1 MNTDAEKPAKQA
13 PIWGL
18 IFASAIAGGASAFS
32 MAPHFYWPLLLIGLA
47 SLFVIQFK
55 LIKPWHSFLLGW
67 LFGFFYFAFSL
78 SWIGNA
84 LLVDGN
90 EYAWAWPLAVTG
102 LPALLAFF
110 PAIAG
115 YIAKRFYTGT
125 PLRFYLGLAGLL
137 SLSELARGFLFT
149 GFPWNLYGYSW
160 GNSLEMLQIVH
171 FGNMYW
177 LTALTLF
184 WGLGLGYAASQKKR
198 GFLPLTLIILTMA
211 STYGYGYFR
220 LSNPAESQETDISF
234 KLVQPSVEQSDKW
247 KREKMPEHFSTLL
260 QLSMPD
266 GNERK
271 TTIIIWPETATNY
284 LFLNDEFA
292 KYQIKNVLQ
301 SYEQDVFLLAGAFMR
316 DDDGLPSNSMLVMNK
331 DGEVIQRYN
340 KSHLVPF
347 GEYIP
352 FKEWIPIETVSGFSG
367 FKRGEGRTNIS
378 ITKDFS
384 FSPLICYEI
393 LFPSRVIDRT
403 QPLQAIINI
412 TNDAWYGI
420 SAGPYQHYLKA
431 KVRAIEESIPVIR
444 VANTGFSGI
453 FDAYGHELTY
463 IPLYATKEVTT
474 NYTYFGIVKHKIPYE
489 NTLLL
494 SSILLLLLGLILM
507 KNFKKGKKIKTEEL
521 STNLKL

>member
-55 LIKPWHSFLLGW
+55 LIKPWHSFLSGW

-110 PAIAG
+110 PAIAS
-115 YIAKRFYTGT
+115 YAAKRFIADT
-125 PLRFYLGLAGLL
+125 PTQFYLGLAALL

-149 GFPWNLYGYSW
+149 GFPWNLFGYSW
-160 GNSLEMLQIVH
+160 GNSLEMLQIIH

-177 LTALTLF
+177 LSALTIF
-184 WGLGLGYAASQKKR
+184 WGLGFGYIGLHKQKAI
-198 GFLPLTLIILTMA
+198 PALIIILISLTA
-211 STYGYGYFR
+211 TYGYGHHR
-220 LSNPAESQETDISF
+220 LSNPAEGKETDISF
-234 KLVQPSVEQSDKW
+234 KLVQPSVEQSEKW
-247 KREKMPEHFSTLL
+247 QREKMPEHFSTLL

-266 GNERK
+266 GSEKK
-271 TTIIIWPETATNY
+271 TTIIVWPETATNY

-292 KYQIKNVLQ
+292 KSQINNVLQ
-301 SYEQDVFLLAGAFMR
+301 SYEQDVYLLIGAFLR
-316 DDDGLPSNSMLVMNK
+316 DDDGLPSNSMLILNK
-331 DGEVIQRYN
+331 DGEIIHRYN

-367 FKRGEGRTNIS
+367 FKRGEGRTSIS
-378 ITKDFS
+378 LTDDFS

-393 LFPSRVIDRT
+393 LFPSRVVNADSH
-403 QPLQAIINI
+403 PSAIINI

-420 SAGPYQHYLKA
+420 SAGPHQHYLLA
-431 KVRAIEESIPVIR
+431 KTRAIEESIPVIR

-453 FDAYGHELTY
+453 FDAYGNELTR
-463 IPLYATKEVTT
+463 IPLYEKNVATV
-474 NYTYFGIVKHKIPYE
+474 NYINFSIVKNKIPFE
-489 NTLLL
+489 NAFLL
-494 SSILLLLLGLILM
+494 IAITLLLLGLIL
-507 KNFKKGKKIKTEEL
+507 KRKTGL
-521 STNLKL
+521 F